1 MSEVNLTQK
10 TQMITPEQAAALLS
24 TSAGNR
30 SIRKSMI
37 DRYASDMIA
46 GKWLLNGEPIII
58 SKTGKLLEGHHRLLA
73 CIKSGAPFPASVTY
87 GVDDSVFPT
96 INTGGVRSPGDVFT
110 IEGIPNSNK
119 VSSLVTKALHY
130 QYSIGK
136 KTVNQWNVPFP
147 LTKNTLLE
155 IFREDERGY
164 LDATNKTVRLYD
176 ANPSVIPSVAGAMHY
191 LFATVDQAKADEFME
206 YLTTGAYMGANH
218 PAMKLRNAWIK
229 RGNSKRR
236 SGSEE
241 MMVITCHAWNA
252 YVKGREIGILRHNSE
267 HPVPNYK

>member
-1 MSEVNLTQK
+1 
-10 TQMITPEQAAALLS
+10 MITPEQAAALLS

-30 SIRKSMI
+30 SIGRALVA
-37 DRYASDMIA
+37 RFASDMGA
-46 GKWLLNGEPIII
+46 GKWRLNGEPIII
-58 SKTGKLLEGHHRLLA
+58 SKTGRLLEGHHRLMA
-73 CIKSGAPFPASVTY
+73 CIKSGAPFVTAVTY
-87 GVDDSVFPT
+87 GVEDSVFST
-96 INTGGVRSPGDVFT
+96 IDTGRVRSPGDVFA

-119 VSSLVTKALHY
+119 VSSLVAKVLCY

-136 KTVNQWNVPFP
+136 KSINQWNVPFH
-147 LTKNTLLE
+147 LTKPMLIE
-155 IFREDERGY
+155 IFREDEVGY
-164 LDATNKTVRLYD
+164 LDATNQTVRLYD

-218 PAMKLRNAWIK
+218 PVMKLRNAWIK